1 MEKYIT
7 NIKDL
12 VIQFMTNG
20 KEMEAKAKE
29 GDFVSCFQMGMVHL
43 LGIKA
48 SIDLKKASE
57 FFSNQSLADDADAKR
72 MLGFIAEFE
81 GNYSLAFENYAK
93 VAGDDSKQSYIET
106 VIKERIYLQSLLK
119 ELDLPI
125 VLNGEITT
133 ILTDYVRGGKFKI
146 DASLKIATICDDQ
159 PSCILAAQSLC
170 EINDYYSANMWLRN
184 GNVPHDNPLYAFIQK
199 NLEKNQNGFDLPMI
213 MEVVDIE
220 GNKILSD
227 SKTISYTNTPKICN
241 EISSSNKSLWIE
253 TTTQV
258 IDTIKEE
265 EERRKREEDEARKK
279 KEREEAIRKEKEEEE
294 KRKKRKERIKML
306 IIIGAIF
313 VFWLFVGLVGAGESW
328 GGDDF
333 VTTVSLTLI
342 SYFIPK
348 GIAFIWKI
356 VTGNFDVVNHDNS

>member
-1 MEKYIT
+1 MDTYIT

-57 FFSNQSLADDADAKR
+57 FFSNQSLADDVEAKR
-72 MLGFIAEFE
+72 MLGFIAEFD
-81 GNYSLAFENYAK
+81 GNYSLAFENYANA
-93 VAGDDSKQSYIET
+93 AGNNTKLVYIEK
-106 VIKERIYLQSLLK
+106 VIKERNNLQSLLK

-159 PSCILAAQSLC
+159 PSCILAAQNLC

-199 NLEKNQNGFDLPMI
+199 NLENNQNGFDLPVI
-213 MEVVDIE
+213 MEIIDIE

-227 SKTISYTNTPKICN
+227 SKTIPYTNTKKICD
-241 EISSSNKSLWIE
+241 EISSSNKSLWFE
-253 TTTQV
+253 TITQM
-258 IDTIKEE
+258 IDTIKAEEACRKKEE
-265 EERRKREEDEARKK
+265 EERRKIKEALRKK
-279 KEREEAIRKEKEEEE
+279 REEEE
-294 KRKKRKERIKML
+294 NKARMKATMHRYDVL
-306 IIIGAIF
+306 SF
-313 VFWLFVGLVGAGESW
+313 SLF
-328 GGDDF
+328 
-333 VTTVSLTLI
+333 LTLALLIAI
-342 SYFIPK
+342 SHAINDKSFDNIFIDLMISGFCLAIPYLL
-348 GIAFIWKI
+348 IWVIIRNIIEWRCKKK
-356 VTGNFDVVNHDNS
+356 NKK